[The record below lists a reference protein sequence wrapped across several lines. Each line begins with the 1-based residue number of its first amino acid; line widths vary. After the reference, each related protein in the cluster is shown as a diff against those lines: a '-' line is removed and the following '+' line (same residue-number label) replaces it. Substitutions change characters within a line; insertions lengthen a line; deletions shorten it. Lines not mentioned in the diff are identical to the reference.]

1 MSSPLKSVIFAFVL
15 CLVCSI
21 LLTAAS
27 TGLKER
33 QGRNV
38 NLDRQ
43 KNILKSVG
51 LIDEN
56 RRYLALEIEKRFAE
70 NIRLL
75 HVNEKGEIASKKKT
89 DQRVLPIYVYEKSG
103 AIESYIVPIDTRGLW
118 GRILGYLAIQKDG
131 STISGFTVYKHA
143 ETPGLGG
150 EIEKRWFQKN
160 FVGKK
165 IVNQDQEF
173 VSVSIA
179 KGAVKGQIP
188 KDAQANYVDGIS
200 GATLTGKYLS
210 AGLKDILQD
219 YEPVSIR
226 FRKDHVRT
234 ANSLTDRKKN

>member
-1 MSSPLKSVIFAFVL
+1 MSSPLKSVTFAFIL
-15 CLVCSI
+15 CLVCAI

-33 QGRNV
+33 QGRNI

-56 RRYLALEIEKRFAE
+56 RRYLPVEIEKRFAE

-75 HVNEKGEIASKKKT
+75 HVNEKGEIASKKIT

-150 EIEKRWFQKN
+150 EIETRWFQKN

-165 IVNQDQEF
+165 IINQNNEF
-173 VSVSIA
+173 VSVSIV

-188 KDAQANYVDGIS
+188 KKIRANYVDGIS
-200 GATLTGKYLS
+200 GATLTGRYLS
-210 AGLKDILQD
+210 AGIKDILQD

-226 FRKDHVRT
+226 FRKGSVK
-234 ANSLTDRKKN
+234 ALNSSADPKKN